1 MYKSE
6 KIIIFCICLFFYW
19 DFYSNQKFIFVPLAT
34 LNKSNDMNNFMKI
47 LMNSGEESSGFHCG
61 GSNMWFC
68 LTEWQGIETAESHE
82 IDLILGMYT
91 IQSK

>member
-1 MYKSE
+1 
-6 KIIIFCICLFFYW
+6 
-19 DFYSNQKFIFVPLAT
+19 
-34 LNKSNDMNNFMKI
+34 MKI